1 MLLIHYRIA
10 ENIYR
15 IRMELVQKH
24 RLRQNIPLDAPPG
37 TPLLPLQQYPKPV
50 PPKEFFQQLITA
62 ARSPNSTQ
70 QQQKQVMSMVK
81 NNLPWLYHT
90 SQEHEEQYKHFWNL
104 EI

>member
-1 MLLIHYRIA
+1 MILLQDEYCHLIA
-10 ENIYR
+10 EKIYR
-15 IRMELVQKH
+15 IQMEIVQKR

-62 ARSPNSTQ
+62 ARSPNSTE

-81 NNLPWLYHT
+81 NNLPWLYFS
-90 SQEHEEQYKHFWNL
+90 SQDTAISKMC
-104 EI
+104 

>member
-1 MLLIHYRIA
+1 MIA
-10 ENIYR
+10 EKIYNI
-15 IRMELVQKH
+15 QKGLAEKR

-70 QQQKQVMSMVK
+70 QQQKQKQVMSMVK
-81 NNLPWLYHT
+81 NNLPWLLP
-90 SQEHEEQYKHFWNL
+90 SQEQEEQFKHFWNL
-104 EI
+104 KI